1 MRDEFLRMDFYMQD
15 KIPIS
20 WFNVQD
26 MFHLECFLNCGN
38 GVICCPHPILLV
50 VQILVMATGSRWV
63 TVGIHIMYI
72 VLHPIGEF
80 FNHVPAAVKCHKFY
94 ANAYRDTEP
103 PFKVIFERCMTF
115 IFDAPHLENY
125 LC

>member
-1 MRDEFLRMDFYMQD
+1 MFPELWKRSYML
-15 KIPIS
+15 PS
-20 WFNVQD
+20 SYLARGSNTS
-26 MFHLECFLNCGN
+26 N
-38 GVICCPHPILLV
+38 GH
-50 VQILVMATGSRWV
+50 RV